1 MRKPARIFALV
12 IALVVPLLHA
22 RLAHAQMERLGDDQI
37 KRLLDQVRSGTDR
50 FVDAMDDRTRRSVLR
65 GPQGDVDVNRFLK
78 DFKDQID
85 KARDRFKPEYSA
97 GAEVFALL
105 RQASDIDRAM
115 QAQMDRPPKSASE
128 WEALAAN
135 LRALAENYNLPWPVD
150 ASATGGSRVN
160 DRALIQSARELERRA
175 KSLGNAIK
183 KDKAIDKAA
192 REATARDTESFARAA
207 KTLAE
212 RLDDKRPATAE
223 ARDLLN
229 RASTLAEFCRREPLG
244 GESRRAWSLVQRNV
258 DTIARAFG
266 VPRT

>member
-1 MRKPARIFALV
+1 MRKPAWISALV
-12 IALVVPLLHA
+12 IALVVPLLLA
-22 RLAHAQMERLGDDQI
+22 CPAHAQMERLGDEQI

-78 DFKDQID
+78 DFRDQID
-85 KARDRFKPEYSA
+85 KARDRFKPDYSA
-97 GAEVFALL
+97 GAEVLALL

-135 LRALAENYNLPWPVD
+135 LRTLAENYGLPWPVD

-175 KSLGNAIK
+175 KSLASAIK
-183 KDKAIDKAA
+183 KDKALDKAA
-192 REATARDTESFARAA
+192 RESTARDIEPFAKTA

-212 RLDDKRPATAE
+212 RVSDKRPATAE

-229 RASTLAEFCRREPLG
+229 RASTLADFCRREPLG
-244 GESRRAWSLVQRNV
+244 RESQRAWSLVERNV

-266 VPRT
+266 VPRR